1 MKFGGGEQ
9 FARAFG
15 RFGID
20 FAMKA
25 KFESGGGLE
34 LAEELDQ
41 FDQGGGL
48 AWVGL
53 VMAKVADEANADGDF
68 VEAVAGEVAP
78 LDLLGPACA
87 HFNLAIARVGAV
99 PDDEVVGHAIFHAA
113 LFVIRVENA
122 RVASPR
128 TTVVND
134 DILPRAKAVARG
146 IDLSAHGGNKRN
158 FGRGGYG

>member
-34 LAEELDQ
+34 LAEEFDQ

-48 AWVGL
+48 ARVGL

-78 LDLLGPACA
+78 LNLLGPACA
-87 HFNLAIARVGAV
+87 HFNLAIARIGAV

-113 LFVIRVENA
+113 LFVICVENA
-122 RVASPR
+122 RIAPAR

-134 DILPRAKAVARG
+134 DVLPLPEAAAGG
-146 IDLSAHGGNKRN
+146 IDLSAHGGNKRD
-158 FGRGGYG
+158 FGRGGYR